1 MSTRMTDQITTPATT
16 PASGPGGHTRLPSGV
31 RSRRRREALTGL
43 GFIAPFA
50 LLFLLC
56 FIVPIALSVKASFF
70 RATAAEGGLYGG
82 GSGLVDTFVGFK
94 NYADVLGSS
103 MFWIGLGRVLIFGL
117 VQIPVMIGLAL
128 ALALL
133 LDSGVIRRVTVFR
146 LGYFLP
152 FAIPGVVAA
161 LLWTY
166 LYSPHLSPINDAL
179 SGLSDR
185 LPGGDWSIAFF
196 DPDVILASMA
206 NMTTWTFTGYNMLIF
221 LAALQAIPTELYE
234 AARIDGATEMQMVRR
249 IKIPLVRR
257 ATLLATLLSIIG
269 TIQLF
274 NEPTVLAAVNP
285 WMGDA
290 YTPMMLAYNSMT
302 GGVSP
307 SGSGPASAVS
317 ILMAMGAGLLAA
329 LYAFAQRRTD

>member
-1 MSTRMTDQITTPATT
+1 M
-16 PASGPGGHTRLPSGV
+16 
-31 RSRRRREALTGL
+31 
-43 GFIAPFA
+43 GFLAPFA
-50 LLFLLC
+50 LLFALC
-56 FIVPIALSVKASFF
+56 FLIPIVLSVRASFF
-70 RATAAEGGLYGG
+70 RASAPEGGGLYGSG
-82 GSGLVDTFVGFK
+82 GLVERFVGLQ

-103 MFWIGLGRVLIFGL
+103 TFWSGLGRVFGFGL
-117 VQIPVMIGLAL
+117 VQIPLMIGVALGLAL
-128 ALALL
+128 I
-133 LDSGVIRRVTVFR
+133 LDAGIVRRVTIFR

-179 SGLSDR
+179 D
-185 LPGGDWSIAFF
+185 SISSNLTGHSWTIPFF
-196 DPDVILASMA
+196 DPNVILASMA

-234 AARIDGATEMQMVRR
+234 AARIDGASEFRMVRE

-274 NEPTVLAAVNP
+274 NEPAVLATVNP

-290 YTPMMLAYNSMT
+290 YTPMMMAYNSMT
-302 GGVSP
+302 GGISP
-307 SGSGPASAVS
+307 SGAGPASAVS
-317 ILMAMGAGLLAA
+317 IVMAVVAGGLAC
-329 LYAFAQRRTD
+329 LYSFAQRRVD